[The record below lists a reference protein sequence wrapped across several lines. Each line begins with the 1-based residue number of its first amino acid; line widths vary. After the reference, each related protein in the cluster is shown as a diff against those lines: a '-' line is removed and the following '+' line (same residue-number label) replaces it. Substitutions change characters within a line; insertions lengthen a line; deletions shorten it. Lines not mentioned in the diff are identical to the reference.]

1 MRGTQPPM
9 PEIPD
14 MRYRPRRDVR
24 GRVIIDNNFEAI
36 MHYYLGKGEKVVLGP
51 KTVELIKN
59 SKDVQYR
66 INRIVS
72 GETPGPAKGEDIG
85 INLEGLHRGFHLGR
99 MTMDYWTLCIGDDC
113 KTVITID
120 DRGFVDPNYIF
131 SRLSD
136 IYPFNKIP
144 YLQDD
149 GPGPNNE
156 LGGYP
161 YDYDSVKWR
170 IIYKNP
176 GYEIDENNRPLP
188 IKSK

>member
-1 MRGTQPPM
+1 M

-72 GETPGPAKGEDIG
+72 GETTGPAKGEDIG

-120 DRGFVDPNYIF
+120 DRGFVDPNYVF

-144 YLQDD
+144 YIQDD

-156 LGGYP
+156 LGGYS
-161 YDYDSVKWR
+161 YDYEP
-170 IIYKNP
+170 IIWPVYFKNP
-176 GYEIDENNRPLP
+176 GYEIDEKGRPKN
-188 IKSK
+188 IETNK

>member
-1 MRGTQPPM
+1 MYSTGLERFISVDPLVKEYPSWTPYMYAMGRVIEGVDLEGLEFVDAKMRMVEAARVSEKREDITFEEYMRGTRSPM

-72 GETPGPAKGEDIG
+72 GETPGPAEGERG

-99 MTMDYWTLCIGDDC
+99 MTMDYWTLCIGVMIA
-113 KTVITID
+113 K
-120 DRGFVDPNYIF
+120 R
-131 SRLSD
+131 
-136 IYPFNKIP
+136 
-144 YLQDD
+144 
-149 GPGPNNE
+149 
-156 LGGYP
+156 
-161 YDYDSVKWR
+161 W
-170 IIYKNP
+170 
-176 GYEIDENNRPLP
+176 
-188 IKSK
+188 